1 MSDLTFQDVLNI
13 LRLIDS
19 GPFSDVQI
27 EYEGTRLKVTRQT
40 GNAPVG
46 AETRMQT
53 VHAGARSTP
62 PAKMPAAP
70 ARGTSPEI
78 DQKKAMVADSPARQ
92 SPVAFANGIEVKPP
106 MAGTYYAS
114 PSPNAAPFVEVD
126 RAVRKG
132 DQLGVVEVMKLFTA
146 VLSPCDGI
154 VRAILV
160 GNEEFVHSDQPLMII
175 EAAQ

>member
-13 LRLIDS
+13 LRIIDS
-19 GPFSDVQI
+19 GPFLDVQI
-27 EYEGTRLKVTRQT
+27 EYEGTRLKVTRRT

-46 AETRMQT
+46 AETGMET
-53 VHAGARSTP
+53 DHAGARPTQ
-62 PAKMPAAP
+62 PAKMPAVP
-70 ARGTSPEI
+70 ARAISPQI

-114 PSPNAAPFVEVD
+114 PSPNAAPFVEVN

-146 VLSPCDGI
+146 VLSPCDGT

-160 GNEEFVHSDQPLMII
+160 GNEELVRSDQTLMII
-175 EAAQ
+175 EAA